1 MDLYP
6 IALYLHFL
14 AVVAAVSAATILQFN
29 ASRLRR
35 ASTVGQAR
43 EAAGTIARVAPVM
56 PIIALALFATG
67 AYLVSLRWGWRHGW
81 ISAGVAGL
89 LSMPLVTLIL
99 MKPRLKALGQSLG
112 AAKDGPI
119 DDAQSSAINSGVIR
133 GVMTYNHLMAL
144 AIMLIMV
151 VKPATLGASFGTLLV
166 APALALLTGM
176 TAKRPVKRVQPAV
189 SEQS

>member
-29 ASRLRR
+29 TSRLRR

-81 ISAGVAGL
+81 VSAGIAGL

-99 MKPRLKALGQSLG
+99 LKPRLMALGKSLG

-119 DDAQSSAINSGVIR
+119 DDAQSAAINSGVIR

-144 AIMLIMV
+144 AIMLVMV
-151 VKPATLGASFGTLLV
+151 VKPETLGASFGVLLV
-166 APALALLTGM
+166 APALALVAGM
-176 TAKRPVKRVQPAV
+176 TTKRPAKSVRPAV
-189 SEQS
+189 SEQA